1 MTLLVVTGIVAVTVV
16 STWSIRLLSDPDR
29 YVAAVSPLCGDR
41 RTSALAAYL
50 VRRRLRVLVGR
61 PAAARLHP
69 FVSRLLTT
77 GAASPVTNA
86 AWRVANRALH
96 RNRRVVRLGRLPR
109 AANGPLMV
117 LTAAAGRV
125 AAVTSRGTARG
136 TSRGTARGAR
146 VGGPITSPR

>member
-16 STWSIRLLSDPDR
+16 SAWSIRLLSDPDR
-29 YVAAVSPLCGDR
+29 YVAAVSQLCGDR

-50 VRRRLRVLVGR
+50 VRRRLRRIIGR

-69 FVSRLLTT
+69 LVSRLITT
-77 GAASPVTNA
+77 GASSPVTNA
-86 AWRVANRALH
+86 AWRTANRALH
-96 RNRRVVRLGRLPR
+96 RHRRVVRLGRLPR

-117 LTAAAGRV
+117 LAAAAGRV
-125 AAVTSRGTARG
+125 AALTSRGT
-136 TSRGTARGAR
+136 SRGAR

>member
-1 MTLLVVTGIVAVTVV
+1 MTLLVVIGVGVIAAFGI
-16 STWSIRLLSDPDR
+16 WSARLLADPDR
-29 YVAAVSPLCGDR
+29 YVAAVSQLCGDR

-50 VRRRLRVLVGR
+50 VRRRLRRMIGR

-69 FVSRLLTT
+69 LVSRLITT
-77 GAASPVTNA
+77 GASSPVTNA
-86 AWRVANRALH
+86 AWRSANRALH
-96 RNRRVVRLGRLPR
+96 RHRRVVRLGRLPR

-125 AAVTSRGTARG
+125 VALTSRGT
-136 TSRGTARGAR
+136 SRGAR